1 MKSQWIIGFLLTC
14 ALAVPANSQRNS
26 GVPSAEGP
34 SASSAQQNSGDA
46 TNPATQ
52 LQAPAGSQDADSYPD
67 RLEEVLGAMSA
78 ELSEIARAA
87 REGKINRDQAEY
99 LSLERYYV
107 ALTRFQLLRMLYQ
120 PPPDS
125 DPPQS
130 YVQANASPQIP
141 GSTFVIPPVTCSPNI
156 PPQIVDYL
164 QLTPVEIQRLQAQVS
179 EECSQVQPLVDRLE
193 RSRRKL
199 MEMKLDGKA
208 GDKEVQAVA
217 AEQSQIVKRLIVMN
231 SQLETRLY
239 SMLTKEQ
246 QRKADDLLRQTLD
259 SVEKLPPPE

>member
-1 MKSQWIIGFLLTC
+1 MLH
-14 ALAVPANSQRNS
+14 P
-26 GVPSAEGP
+26 
-34 SASSAQQNSGDA
+34 
-46 TNPATQ
+46 
-52 LQAPAGSQDADSYPD
+52 
-67 RLEEVLGAMSA
+67 
-78 ELSEIARAA
+78 
-87 REGKINRDQAEY
+87 
-99 LSLERYYV
+99 
-107 ALTRFQLLRMLYQ
+107 RF
-120 PPPDS
+120 
-125 DPPQS
+125 
-130 YVQANASPQIP
+130 P
-141 GSTFVIPPVTCSPNI
+141 GGGFVIPPVTCSPNI

-199 MEMKLDGKA
+199 MEMKLNGKA

-231 SQLETRLY
+231 SQLETKLY

-259 SVEKLPPPE
+259 SEEKYRLLNSESPYHSRTLLRGRLVVISRFGYDSRAELAARYRVRAEVGARVAIRLTGGNTECRSANVSPKPF